1 MTESR
6 NKIKDWIRRFSG
18 PRTQASLFNYI
29 KDEPEESIWKGMD
42 WDFLRHPIRTAKDAW
57 TRPRA
62 KPSLFHYIEAEP
74 ETPFSWK
81 EFFKDLFTGARNPLF
96 IPSVFTDPEGV
107 VAEQARGRSRKMEL
121 FFLILLGHVL
131 AVPLAILITTQLRQP
146 PEQEDNVVFINSPIY
161 IPYEGDGREGGGG
174 GGGGRNELAPP
185 AAGRMPEPTPS
196 QMIAPD
202 PENPQPLIPAE
213 DLLAQ
218 VRVEMPIDIPQDLSL
233 PIGDVFAPPNN
244 STSAGPGS
252 GGGIGTGRGS
262 GVGTGTGP
270 GVGPGSGGG
279 MGGGSGGGIGS
290 GVGPYVL
297 GSGVKEPVVLR
308 QPLPPYTEE
317 ARKMRAEGIVVLQA
331 IVRKDGSVDSFKVIR
346 GLGYGLDESAIR
358 TIASKWRFQPG
369 MYKGKPV
376 DVLVDIEVAFSI
388 Y

>member
-1 MTESR
+1 M
-6 NKIKDWIRRFSG
+6 RRFSG

-42 WDFLRHPIRTAKDAW
+42 WEFLRHPIRTARDAW
-57 TRPRA
+57 KRPRA
-62 KPSLFHYIEAEP
+62 KPSLFHYIEEEP
-74 ETPFSWK
+74 EAPFSWK

-96 IPSVFTDPEGV
+96 IPSVFTDPDGV

-131 AVPLAILITTQLRQP
+131 AVPLVILITAQLRQP

-174 GGGGRNELAPP
+174 GGGGRKELAQP
-185 AAGRMPEPTPS
+185 ASGRMPEPTPS

-202 PENPQPLIPAE
+202 PENPQPLVPAE

-262 GVGTGTGP
+262 GVGSGTGA

-290 GVGPYVL
+290 GIGPYVL

>member
-1 MTESR
+1 MMEVR
-6 NKIKDWIRRFSG
+6 NKINKWISRFSG
-18 PRTQASLFNYI
+18 PPTQASLFHYI
-29 KDEPEESIWKGMD
+29 KDKPEESIWKDMD
-42 WDFLRHPIRTAKDAW
+42 WNFLRHPVLTAKDAW
-57 TRPRA
+57 KRPRA
-62 KPSLFHYIEAEP
+62 KPSLFHYIDEEP
-74 ETPFSWK
+74 EAPFIFK
-81 EFFKDLFTGARNPLF
+81 EFVRDLFTGDRNPLF
-96 IPSVFTDPEGV
+96 IPSVFTDPDGA

-121 FFLILLGHVL
+121 FILTLVAYIV
-131 AVPLAILITTQLRQP
+131 AVPLIILITAQLKQP
-146 PEQEDNVVFINSPIY
+146 PAQEDNVVFINNPIY
-161 IPYEGDGREGGGG
+161 IPFEGDGREGGGG
-174 GGGGRNELAPP
+174 GGGGRKELEPP
-185 AAGRMPEPTPS
+185 ASGRMPEPAPS

-202 PENPQPLIPAE
+202 PENPQPLVPAE

-262 GVGTGTGP
+262 GVGSGTGA

-290 GVGPYVL
+290 GVGPYVM

-331 IVRKDGSVDSFKVIR
+331 VVRKDGSVDSFKVIR

-376 DVLVDIEVAFSI
+376 DVVVDIEVAFSI